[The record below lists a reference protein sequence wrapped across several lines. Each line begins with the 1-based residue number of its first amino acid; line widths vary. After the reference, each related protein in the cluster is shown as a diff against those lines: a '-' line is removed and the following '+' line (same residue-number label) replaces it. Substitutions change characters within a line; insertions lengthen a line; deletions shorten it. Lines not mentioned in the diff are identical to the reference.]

1 MIKKENNFN
10 DHNKVV
16 LAALFHDIGKFRQRT
31 GLPLA
36 VADEFDYQNY
46 LPEYNGRRS
55 HYHAAHT
62 GVALSNIN
70 KNYFDIDGDII
81 NIASTHHLSQE
92 KFSFDK
98 KLEPL
103 YAIVKKADW
112 LSSGLDREASKKYEK
127 SETDINERFSFGQ
140 QDHKRARLESI
151 FSQIKTDNQASNAI
165 KVCSLNKLSAQNSIP
180 EDKTELSQ
188 EMAEDQYKS
197 FWNDFERKLKEI
209 DYSLKETNFNQ
220 FYLSML
226 ALLEKYTWCIPSS
239 SFAVIPNVSL
249 FDHLKTTTA
258 FADALYL
265 YHQSTNTLTYKNIM
279 EGDLTENK
287 FLLIQGDFSGIQ
299 KFIFNIKGHSHAAK
313 ILRARSFFVSV
324 ATDIVAYTLC
334 EKIGLT
340 PAGIVMN
347 AGGKFTILAP
357 NTDKTKRVINDIENE
372 VNKRITE
379 LTYGETRMNIAFIE
393 VAEQDFYT
401 QLDNVP
407 MFSNKMKK
415 LNNALEKKKMKVAVD
430 NSTAVFSDYLTL
442 WTDKDQDNGACVS
455 CNTNPKSKGDFCE
468 ECSMFDSIG
477 RQIIKAEYISL
488 GNNILGIDVLLGY
501 KINFVKDAKA
511 EYSFILKNTETSD
524 GYPVK
529 RYAGNLPELTA
540 VDLND
545 DRFSGMTENQFDKNE
560 FKEGYP
566 KTFTHLAYQSL
577 DKTTKQGKPFLGVIK
592 ADVDNLGYIFSKGFI
607 NKQDNKEINE
617 LTFSKYASL
626 SRMLDYYFT
635 VVLMEYVKKNDL
647 NIYTVF
653 AGGDDLFLIGAW
665 TDMFKAIT
673 FIKDSFKSFVAN
685 NVGIHLSMGFALVK
699 PSLPVPKMGEL
710 AEEQLMLSKNNGKNS
725 FAMVNQIVS
734 WDKFD
739 ELMNVGKE
747 LEKYKLSTQYL
758 YRIIKFC
765 EMSEG
770 ETQRDLMWKPMFHY
784 VTNKNYGRREDI
796 ETRNYLLGIFDEKG
810 KKIQDGF
817 DKQIDTWGNKFNIT
831 LSKMLYEGRE

>member
-1 MIKKENNFN
+1 MTKKENILDN
-10 DHNKVV
+10 HKKVV
-16 LAALFHDIGKFRQRT
+16 ISALLHDIGKFRQRT
-31 GLPLA
+31 GLPLT
-36 VADEFDYQNY
+36 VVDDFDYQNY
-46 LPEYNGRRS
+46 LPEYNGRKS

-81 NIASTHHLSQE
+81 NIASTHHLSQD

-98 KLEPL
+98 SLEPL

-112 LSSGLDREASKKYEK
+112 LSSGLDRESSKKYEK
-127 SETDINERFSFGQ
+127 SETDISERFNFGQ

-151 FSQIKTDNQASNAI
+151 FSQIKIDNQASNAV
-165 KVCSLNKLSAQNSIP
+165 KVCSLNKLSAQNCMP

-188 EMAEDQYKS
+188 QMAEEQYKL
-197 FWNDFERKLKEI
+197 FWNDFESKLKAI

-226 ALLEKYTWCIPSS
+226 SLLEKYTWCIPSS

-265 YHQSTNTLTYKNIM
+265 YHENKNTLTYKNIM
-279 EGDLTENK
+279 ESDLAENK

-324 ATDIVAYTLC
+324 ATDIVAYDLC
-334 EKIGLT
+334 NKIGLT

-357 NTDKTKRVINDIENE
+357 NTDETKKIINDIENE
-372 VNKRITE
+372 VNKRMTE
-379 LTYGETRMNIAFIE
+379 LTYGETRMSIAYVE

-401 QLDNVP
+401 HLDNVP
-407 MFSNKMKK
+407 MFSNKMKE
-415 LNNALEKKKMKVAVD
+415 LNNALEKKKMKVIID
-430 NSTAVFSDYLTL
+430 KDTAVFNDYLDQ
-442 WTDKDQDNGACVS
+442 WAEKDQDTGACIS
-455 CNTNPKSKGDFCE
+455 CNTNPKLKGDFCE
-468 ECSMFDSIG
+468 QCSMFDSMG
-477 RQIIKAEYISL
+477 RQIIKAEYLSI
-488 GNNILGIDVLLGY
+488 GNNIVGIDVLLGY
-501 KINFVKDAKA
+501 KINFVKDTKA
-511 EYSFILKNTETSD
+511 EYSFILKNTEITD
-524 GYPVK
+524 GYPIK

-540 VDLND
+540 TDLND
-545 DRFSGMTENQFDKNE
+545 DRFSGMTEKQFDKND
-560 FKEGYP
+560 FKEGEP

-577 DKTTKQGKPFLGVIK
+577 DKATKRGKPFLGVIK
-592 ADVDNLGYIFSKGFI
+592 ADVDNLGYIFSKGFMT
-607 NKQDNKEINE
+607 KQEHKEINE
-617 LTFSKYASL
+617 QTFSKYASL

-635 VVLMEYVKKNDL
+635 GVLMEYVKKNNL

-673 FIKDSFKSFVAN
+673 FIKDSFKSFVAHN
-685 NVGIHLSMGFALVK
+685 NGIHLSMGFALVK

-710 AEEQLMLSKNNGKNS
+710 AEEQLQLSKNIGKNS
-725 FAMVNQIVS
+725 FSMLNQTVS
-734 WDKFD
+734 WNKFD

-747 LEKYKLSTQYL
+747 IETFKLSTQYI
-758 YRIIKFC
+758 YRIINFC

-770 ETQRDLMWKPMFHY
+770 KTPRDLMWKPMFHY

-796 ETRNYLLGIFDEKG
+796 ETRNYLLGIFDEQG

-817 DKQIDTWGNKFNIT
+817 DKQIETWGNKINIP
-831 LSKMLYEGRE
+831 LSKMLYEERE